1 MTNVKNPNV
10 ALYIRTSTNE
20 EAEGQKASLLEY
32 CNKHNLPVNEKNICI
47 DIKNQSMS
55 KKLLPNIKRMYRM
68 LLTRHLRRI
77 FRGVINK

>member
-10 ALYIRTSTNE
+10 ALYIRTSTSE

-32 CNKHNLPVNEKNICI
+32 CNEHNLPVNEKNICI

-77 FRGVINK
+77 FRSVINK